1 METEEF
7 AQLLRE
13 EPRIIAMFA
22 GHTHLSNI
30 INLGEKYGNKC
41 VIYDGA
47 FSYSRDI
54 EHTRWGFRELR
65 FEDGKVTTAYLT
77 PPSDI
82 TLNGE
87 LSHHDGGSQDEMVL
101 IP

>member
-1 METEEF
+1 VAKGIAEKCHF
-7 AQLLRE
+7 VINCHCAQKGKKR
-13 EPRIIAMFA
+13 R
-22 GHTHLSNI
+22 NK
-30 INLGEKYGNKC
+30 KYGNKC

-54 EHTRWGFRELR
+54 AHTRWGFRELR

-77 PPSDI
+77 PPSEI

-87 LSHHDGGSQDEMVL
+87 LVRHEGGSQDEMAL
-101 IP
+101 I

>member
-1 METEEF
+1 MESEEF

-13 EPRIIAMFA
+13 EDRIIAMFA

-30 INLGEKYGNKC
+30 VNLGEKYGNKC

-77 PPSDI
+77 PPSEI

-87 LSHHDGGSQDEMVL
+87 LARHKGGSQDEMVL
-101 IP
+101 I